1 MSSQQSNDAL
11 LVADASLN
19 KDLARIKH
27 YQADGQVV
35 VDKAHDIAKLVS
47 QALQQHGRNASVIPP
62 LLLSAAAEV
71 QAMMNVGQAPQWER
85 VRDNDSHMNSHPFF
99 AKTKGFATPAL
110 VPVPSPTPVLVPPP
124 APKVMSAPPIDSLPA
139 KAAKPMANK
148 GKQPVRG
155 TRRAREDDSDN
166 GSCKKHK
173 VSRVVS
179 KALISDTEDED
190 GQPSRTIIVAKS
202 LTALQP
208 SKVVVP
214 QTPAPT
220 KKVKQVNTKVCKGQ
234 LMPKGEGKEKVVVE
248 EEQEEEAVAIAVG
261 DKYDPPCTRCGDNY
275 PCLTSLGRKG
285 RLIQAC
291 GRCYG
296 MKVQC
301 ERKVTNKL
309 PEMAELVQPSHP
321 RSKSAPASKSKPK
334 SRVTRA
340 ASRACPPMPVV
351 ESEDSVDDTDVAVDQ
366 DIVMSHVADTEQQTD
381 VSAVTP
387 SETVNQLTAMA
398 STNDFPT
405 DHWPE
410 ETNNIPMP
418 PPPPPPLAAKLTIH
432 ECVAALAAR
441 VAAME
446 MADHDTQA
454 RIDAMEQD
462 FDSHITSMWA
472 EFTDV
477 QLSFNQM
484 VDVVTSLSNMVEKF
498 RQEHSFLNP
507 SFPPPV
513 MVQTGGSTATAI
525 GVKYLTG
532 MFGPSLAPNADSQ
545 PSASR
550 PFSCPDVQGSTFT
563 SGQPSSESV
572 EAGPSSGPA
581 VPSDVSVSSPASVAP
596 SLP

>member
-11 LVADASLN
+11 SVADASLS

-27 YQADGQVV
+27 YQADGRVV

-62 LLLSAAAEV
+62 LLLSAAAKV
-71 QAMMNVGQAPQWER
+71 QATMNVSQAPQWER

-99 AKTKGFATPAL
+99 AKTKGFATPAV

-139 KAAKPMANK
+139 EAAKPTANK

-155 TRRAREDDSDN
+155 TRRAREDDSDD
-166 GSCKKHK
+166 GSRKKRK

-208 SKVVVP
+208 SKAAVP

-220 KKVKQVNTKVCKGQ
+220 KKVKQVDTKVRKGQ
-234 LMPKGEGKEKVVVE
+234 PMPKGKGKEKEVVE

-261 DKYDPPCTRCGDNY
+261 DKYDPPCARCGDNY
-275 PCLTSLGRKG
+275 PCLASLSRKG

-296 MKVQC
+296 MKVRC
-301 ERKVTNKL
+301 ERKVTDKL
-309 PEMAELVQPSHP
+309 PEMAEPVQPSCP
-321 RSKSAPASKSKPK
+321 RSKSTPASKSKPK
-334 SRVTRA
+334 SRLTRA
-340 ASRACPPMPVV
+340 ASRACPPTPVV

-366 DIVMSHVADTEQQTD
+366 DIVMSHVADTERQTD
-381 VSAVTP
+381 VAAVTP

-398 STNDFPT
+398 STNDFPA

-410 ETNNIPMP
+410 ETNNIPIPPPP
-418 PPPPPPLAAKLTIH
+418 PPPPPPLAAELTVH
-432 ECVAALAAR
+432 ECVAALVAR
-441 VAAME
+441 VAAM
-446 MADHDTQA
+446 
-454 RIDAMEQD
+454 IDAMEQD
-462 FDSHITSMWA
+462 FDSRITSMRA

-484 VDVVTSLSNMVEKF
+484 VDVVTGLSNMVEKF
-498 RQEHSFLNP
+498 RQEHSFPNP

-513 MVQTGGSTATAI
+513 MVPTGGSTATAM

-532 MFGPSLAPNADSQ
+532 VFGPSLAPNADSQ

-550 PFSCPDVQGSTFT
+550 PFGRPDVQGSTFT

-572 EAGPSSGPA
+572 EAGPSSGPTI
-581 VPSDVSVSSPASVAP
+581 PSDVSVSSPASVAP

>member
-11 LVADASLN
+11 SVADASLR

-27 YQADGQVV
+27 YQVDGWVV

-47 QALQQHGRNASVIPP
+47 QALQQHGRNVSVVPP
-62 LLLSAAAEV
+62 LLLSAAAKV
-71 QAMMNVGQAPQWER
+71 QATMNVGQAPQWER

-99 AKTKGFATPAL
+99 AKTKGFATPA
-110 VPVPSPTPVLVPPP
+110 VAPVPSPTPVLVPPP
-124 APKVMSAPPIDSLPA
+124 APKVMSAPPIDSLPTE
-139 KAAKPMANK
+139 AAKPTANK
-148 GKQPVRG
+148 GKQPVWG
-155 TRRAREDDSDN
+155 TWRAREDDSDD
-166 GSCKKHK
+166 GSCKKCK

-190 GQPSRTIIVAKS
+190 GQQSMTIIVAKS

-208 SKVVVP
+208 SKAAVP

-220 KKVKQVNTKVCKGQ
+220 KKVKQVRKGQ
-234 LMPKGEGKEKVVVE
+234 PMLKGKGKEKEVVE

-261 DKYDPPCTRCGDNY
+261 DKVAD
-275 PCLTSLGRKG
+275 
-285 RLIQAC
+285 
-291 GRCYG
+291 
-296 MKVQC
+296 
-301 ERKVTNKL
+301 KL
-309 PEMAELVQPSHP
+309 PEMAKPVQPSCP

-340 ASRACPPMPVV
+340 ASHACPPMPVV

-366 DIVMSHVADTEQQTD
+366 DIVMSHVADTKRQTD
-381 VSAVTP
+381 VAVVTP

-398 STNDFPT
+398 STNDFPA

-410 ETNNIPMP
+410 ETNNIPI
-418 PPPPPPLAAKLTIH
+418 PPPPPPLAAKPTVH
-432 ECVAALAAR
+432 ECVAALVTR

-462 FDSHITSMWA
+462 FDSRITSMRA

-477 QLSFNQM
+477 QLSFNQT
-484 VDVVTSLSNMVEKF
+484 VDVVTGLSNMVEKF
-498 RQEHSFLNP
+498 RQERSFPNP

-513 MVQTGGSTATAI
+513 MVPTSGSTATAM

-532 MFGPSLAPNADSQ
+532 MFSPLLAPNADSQ
-545 PSASR
+545 PSASC
-550 PFSCPDVQGSTFT
+550 PFGRPDVQGSTFT

-572 EAGPSSGPA
+572 EAGPSSESVQAGPSSGPA
-581 VPSDVSVSSPASVAP
+581 IASDVSVSSPASVAP
-596 SLP
+596 FPPLTTHVPLCTLMQHIIR